1 MAMQFSGADSR
12 LAPCQENFTG
22 KRASST
28 FRGKGMPLLTGNHIK
43 KRCDLKMTVAKSKHV
58 RPEETLVVVLFSLH
72 LVKWMHATSPLLA
85 LSLNEPQTCQ
95 WLHSCF
101 QVPLQSSWNSW
112 IWKFSNNCHIIPACE
127 MSFLH
132 IWPVPP
138 RSSSG
143 VTFKSHR
150 MI

>member
-12 LAPCQENFTG
+12 LALCQENFTG
-22 KRASST
+22 KRALST
-28 FRGKGMPLLTGNHIK
+28 FCGKPMPVLTGNHIK

-85 LSLNEPQTCQ
+85 LSLNEPQTFAFRSLCKAVGI
-95 WLHSCF
+95 LGF
-101 QVPLQSSWNSW
+101 G
-112 IWKFSNNCHIIPACE
+112 
-127 MSFLH
+127 SFPTIVTYLRVKCLLH